1 MKLENK
7 FTLLIIFLISGT
19 ILIISFFSY
28 EMIKGRI
35 EEDTGARLLDTGRVV
50 SSVPL
55 VQETLANKEIS
66 TMKVQNFIENLRLK
80 TKVLFIV
87 VMDMDGIRY
96 SHPIPANI
104 GLIWTERQ
112 V

>member
-35 EEDTGARLLDTGRVV
+35 EEDIGARLLDTGRVV

-55 VQETLANKEIS
+55 VQETLANKEI
-66 TMKVQNFIENLRLK
+66 
-80 TKVLFIV
+80 
-87 VMDMDGIRY
+87 
-96 SHPIPANI
+96 
-104 GLIWTERQ
+104 
-112 V
+112 

>member
-35 EEDTGARLLDTGRVV
+35 EEDTGL
-50 SSVPL
+50 
-55 VQETLANKEIS
+55 
-66 TMKVQNFIENLRLK
+66 
-80 TKVLFIV
+80 
-87 VMDMDGIRY
+87 
-96 SHPIPANI
+96 
-104 GLIWTERQ
+104 
-112 V
+112 

>member
-55 VQETLANKEIS
+55 VQIKNKS
-66 TMKVQNFIENLRLK
+66 FIYCSYGYGWYKIFTSYTCKYR
-80 TKVLFIV
+80 T
-87 VMDMDGIRY
+87 
-96 SHPIPANI
+96 
-104 GLIWTERQ
+104 
-112 V
+112 